1 MPDTSI
7 AYTRDE
13 SWRID
18 LVAFQINAFVY
29 RAIGATIRAYHWET
43 SGILRWRSEKWAEQ
57 PVESLSLRLSYEGV
71 RPGLE
76 PMPLSLS

>member
-18 LVAFQINAFVY
+18 LVEFQINVFVY

-43 SGILRWRSEKWAEQ
+43 SGILWWRSEKWAEQ

-71 RPGLE
+71 RLG
-76 PMPLSLS
+76 SNA

>member
-29 RAIGATIRAYHWET
+29 RAIGATIR
-43 SGILRWRSEKWAEQ
+43 GLPLGDKWHSAVALGEMGGTASRIT
-57 PVESLSLRLSYEGV
+57 VA
-71 RPGLE
+71 
-76 PMPLSLS
+76 